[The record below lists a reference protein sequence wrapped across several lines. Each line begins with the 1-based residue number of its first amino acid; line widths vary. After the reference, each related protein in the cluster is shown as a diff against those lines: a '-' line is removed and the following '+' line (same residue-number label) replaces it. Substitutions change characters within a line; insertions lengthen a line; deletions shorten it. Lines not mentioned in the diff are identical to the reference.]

1 MKRPTN
7 KIQGKIQNR
16 LFQVLHTTKSCLL
29 SYTSNDFRRRNLKRL
44 LMESKKIKKKNEQRI
59 LIHISKSKNE
69 KYRFLRN
76 IDVIGSICSKCYT
89 LKPSICW

>member
-1 MKRPTN
+1 MKRPRN

-16 LFQVLHTTKSCLL
+16 LFQVLYTTKSCLL

-44 LMESKKIKKKNEQRI
+44 LIESKKKRAKDIDISKKN
-59 LIHISKSKNE
+59 KTV
-69 KYRFLRN
+69 KYRFVTN
-76 IDVIGSICSKCYT
+76 IDVIGSIYSKCYT